1 MNPENKILACVDRS
15 PCADHVTDCAAWAA
29 RRMDAPLELLHVIE
43 RHPEI
48 GSGRDHSGSIGVN
61 SQEALLTELS
71 EQDAAFTRNAR
82 EQGRVFLNRLRGR
95 AIAAG
100 APQVDV
106 RQRHG
111 GLEETLAEQEDA
123 VSLIV
128 LGRRGESAAT
138 AQRDL
143 GRNVERVV
151 RALHRPILSV
161 TDSFREPKRVL
172 IAFDGSGTT
181 RRGIELVARSPLFAG
196 VPIHLL
202 MSGKERP
209 DGPKDIEWARRALE
223 GGGHEVHA
231 AIVPGDPEQVIARHV
246 AEDGIDLLV
255 MGAYGHSPLRSL
267 LFGSK
272 TSDLLRIASI
282 PTLLLR

>member
-231 AIVPGDPEQVIARHV
+231 AIVPGDPE
-246 AEDGIDLLV
+246 
-255 MGAYGHSPLRSL
+255 
-267 LFGSK
+267 
-272 TSDLLRIASI
+272 
-282 PTLLLR
+282 